1 MIGLAVCFAVLSAF
15 ALIVLTRGSEAAP
28 AEEPSAPAYISPPA
42 TWAQYTVIDPLI
54 IELGSPRRVI
64 TAADFIFNA
73 PEEDGFTLV
82 TDLSGLDFN
91 ALGQVELIIT
101 LNGEGRRFT
110 VEVRDL
116 IPPEATPVHVTKWL
130 DEAFS
135 PEEFVTDIIDQTEVT
150 VTFAA
155 PPDGSLE
162 GEQEVFLLLTD
173 ESGNTTSIT
182 SKLTL
187 MRDTEP
193 PVITGLLDKSMFL
206 GDTIAYRFGITVT
219 DNRDE
224 EVELMVDSGAVD
236 TRKEGVYP
244 VIYSATD
251 SSGNKTAV
259 KGTVTV
265 FEVTREQVD
274 EMADE
279 ILEVIFVKGE
289 LIDDEFIEEEMTPY
303 EKAFAIYQWV
313 QDHIIYINSSI
324 KDDPYYAAY
333 RGFRDMTGDCYVHYA
348 VSEILLT
355 RAGIDNVPIERI
367 PGQRA
372 MHYWSLINL
381 GEGWYHFDAT
391 PHESGGDGF
400 YFTESQ
406 ARALLKGRSS
416 TYYTYDTELYP
427 EVVP

>member
-1 MIGLAVCFAVLSAF
+1 LA
-15 ALIVLTRGSEAAP
+15 
-28 AEEPSAPAYISPPA
+28 
-42 TWAQYTVIDPLI
+42 
-54 IELGSPRRVI
+54 
-64 TAADFIFNA
+64 
-73 PEEDGFTLV
+73 
-82 TDLSGLDFN
+82 TDLSGLRFD
-91 ALGQVELIIT
+91 ALGKVDVILI
-101 LNGEGRRFT
+101 LGGEGRRST

-116 IPPEATPVHVTKWL
+116 VPPEATPVHLTKWL
-130 DEAFS
+130 DEELFA
-135 PEEFVTDIIDQTEVT
+135 EEFVTDIRDQTEVA
-150 VTFAA
+150 VTFAV
-155 PPDGSLE
+155 PPDGALE
-162 GEQEVFLLLTD
+162 GEQEVFILLTD
-173 ESGNTTSIT
+173 AGGNTTTVT

-187 MRDTEP
+187 MRDVEP

-206 GDTIAYRFGITVT
+206 GDTIAYRAGITVT

-224 EVELMVDSGAVD
+224 EVELIVDSSQVD
-236 TRKEGVYP
+236 TRTEGVYP
-244 VIYSATD
+244 VTYSATD
-251 SSGNKTAV
+251 SSGNKTTV
-259 KGTVTV
+259 KGSVTV

-279 ILEVIFVKGE
+279 ILAGIFIKGE
-289 LIDDEFIEEEMTPY
+289 WIDGEFIEEEMTPY
-303 EKAFAIYQWV
+303 EKAFAVYQWV

-333 RGFRDMTGDCYVHYA
+333 RGLRDMTGDCYVHYA

-355 RAGIDNVPIERI
+355 RAGIDNLPIERI

-406 ARALLKGRSS
+406 ARALLRGRSS